1 MSRLASRSISRGDL
15 VSSKKEKEKKRST
28 DDDNDDDDDD
38 DDVTSVR
45 APSFAIS
52 DGSRA

>member
-28 DDDNDDDDDD
+28 DDNDDDDDD